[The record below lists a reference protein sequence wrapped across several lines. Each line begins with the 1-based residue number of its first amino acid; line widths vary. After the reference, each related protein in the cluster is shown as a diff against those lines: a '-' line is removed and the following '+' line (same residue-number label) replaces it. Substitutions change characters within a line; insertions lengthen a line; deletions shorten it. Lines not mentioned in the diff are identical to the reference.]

1 MLPTVKHSGQS
12 FHIQPLELSADSRNK
27 FADSIEKNANNYIL
41 ARHLDEFVFATAR
54 SVDVGD
60 YYGKLG
66 TPNWEHCVNANGDY
80 FDYTEIMDIHP
91 KKKVAVYKTFV
102 NRGFYRNHQSDK
114 VENAIGLVFDSV
126 FNTIDKDT
134 RIISCLIGVD
144 SRKAPD
150 VARTLRTYP
159 SSQGVSMGCT
169 IKHSLCTNCGH
180 STETG
185 TKCDCLRHYA
195 NRRHPSSK
203 RLVAEMV
210 KGVDFFELSAVT
222 NPAFAFSYILDVIK
236 EWVPGTVLRV
246 ASESKNSD
254 LVGILEVF
262 SAIKRRL
269 KTADYVDKLILS
281 AKLDTVVM
289 DLRNYGVVL

>member
-1 MLPTVKHSGQS
+1 MLPTAKHSGQS
-12 FHIQPLELSADSRNK
+12 FHIQPLELSGDTRHRFSE
-27 FADSIEKNANNYIL
+27 SIEKNANSYIL

-66 TPNWEHCVNANGDY
+66 EPNWEHCVNANGDY
-80 FDYTEIMDIHP
+80 FDYTEMMDIHP
-91 KKKVAVYKTFV
+91 KKKVAIYKTFV

-126 FNTIDKDT
+126 FNTIDKNT

-144 SRKAPD
+144 KHKAPD
-150 VARTLRTYP
+150 VARTLQTFP

-169 IKHSLCTNCGH
+169 IKYSICTNCGH
-180 STETG
+180 STENM

-222 NPAFAFSYILDVIK
+222 NPAFAFSYVLDVIK

-254 LVGILEVF
+254 LLGILEVF
-262 SAIKRRL
+262 AAIKRRL

-289 DLRNYGVVL
+289 DLRNYGVAL